1 MKERESIG
9 SYLMHL
15 KGRYIVRCR
24 QEIKIMEGTFE
35 KGKEGHFSLFWG
47 SKREMKMDW
56 WTLSSYIECDLL

>member
-1 MKERESIG
+1 
-9 SYLMHL
+9 MHL
-15 KGRYIVRCR
+15 KGRYLVRCR

-47 SKREMKMDW
+47 SKREMKVDW